1 MGVTI
6 AAPVTLPSSRLPS
19 LNSTVSPWLYLNIPF
34 SSVVPVA
41 PDEAA
46 YATPLTAASSSFPV
60 VGPFSVLPRPLPLL
74 LLPPA
79 GEGPLPS
86 PHAAR
91 LVASAIGSKC
101 FHEIA
106 FL

>member
-60 VGPFSVLPRPLPLL
+60 VGPFFCVLPPPPL

-91 LVASAIGSKC
+91 LIASAIGSKC
-101 FHEIA
+101 FQEIA
-106 FL
+106 FLF